1 MVTKKNVLV
10 LVLVL
15 LMVAA
20 TVSAGVMGRGSFGA
34 VGAGAVV
41 ASTTDGDDLTRPIQR
56 WQTLDAETLAD
67 CPLYDGEGFDTEA
80 FLLLQE
86 ERAAFREEMQS
97 NRNVAARQSFGA
109 TGMQGRYAMQSSQMM
124 PNRGP
129 ARGNQGTGRSPMN
142 QNYGGTSFGPV
153 WSR

>member
-10 LVLVL
+10 MVLVL

-20 TVSAGVMGRGSFGA
+20 TISAGVMGRGSFGA
-34 VGAGAVV
+34 FGAGAVV

-56 WQTLDAETLAD
+56 WQTLDAGTLAD
-67 CPLYDGEGFDTEA
+67 CPLYDGEDFDTEA
-80 FLLLQE
+80 LLLFQE

-97 NRNVAARQSFGA
+97 NRNAAAWQSYGA
-109 TGMQGRYAMQSSQMM
+109 MGMQGRYGAQSAPVM

-129 ARGNQGTGRSPMN
+129 VRGIQGAGRSPMN
-142 QNYGGTSFGPV
+142 QNYGGASFGPV

>member
-10 LVLVL
+10 MVLVL

-34 VGAGAVV
+34 GAVV
-41 ASTTDGDDLTRPIQR
+41 ASTTDGDDVTRPIQR

-67 CPLYDGEGFDTEA
+67 CPLYDGEDFDTEA

-86 ERAAFREEMQS
+86 ERAAFRDEMQS
-97 NRNVAARQSFGA
+97 NRNIAARQSYG
-109 TGMQGRYAMQSSQMM
+109 TMGMQGRYAVQSAPVMS
-124 PNRGP
+124 NRGP
-129 ARGNQGTGRSPMN
+129 ARGNQGAGRSPMN
-142 QNYGGTSFGPV
+142 QNYGGASFGPV

>member
-34 VGAGAVV
+34 GAVV
-41 ASTTDGDDLTRPIQR
+41 AATATGDDVIRPMQR

-67 CPLYDGEGFDTEA
+67 CPLCTDDFDVEA
-80 FLLLQE
+80 FRLLQA
-86 ERAAFREEMQS
+86 ERAAFRVEMQS
-97 NRNVAARQSFGA
+97 NRNVVIQQPKGSVR
-109 TGMQGRYAMQSSQMM
+109 MQGRYAVQSAPVVS
-124 PNRGP
+124 NRGP
-129 ARGNQGTGRSPMN
+129 ARGNQGSGRSPMN